1 MIEIK
6 KRELEARLYFA
17 FIASLEG
24 YSVVSGKKGEIYARR
39 NLLKPGIVVFK
50 SIGQKNT
57 KMIDD
62 FIKCGYE
69 VVAWDEEAFVTPKKI
84 NFFIKKRINKNN
96 LEKLRYFFS
105 WGEIEHSYLCKTF
118 PDFKDKIKITGNS
131 RVDILKDEYNKVLEK
146 EIENIKSKYGDF
158 TLFAGNFTYINDFN
172 VKKGI
177 RLSDNL
183 HKQGIFKKGTP
194 EHDWVLG
201 TEKIGEDVFNLL
213 PNFFEEFSKSFPD
226 RKMIIRP
233 HPGENIN
240 TYYDMANGLKNILII
255 QDDRNALSWIKAS
268 NALISSNCTT
278 SVEAYL
284 LNRISINIF
293 ATPGLESQEFYLPRN
308 VSINTSNIKET
319 IEALKNIY
327 NNSSSLENIISKKD
341 LNDVKKNIKKAL
353 HNVDVNI
360 CSVKEMLIY
369 LNKINLKNNKDDKN
383 INKYYFFY
391 YLLRSYLGKI
401 KYKVRMYFAS
411 QKQRDFEKY
420 MKAKTY
426 GLNIV
431 EVKEKFKIISNAGR
445 KNQNDFDVKEII
457 PRIFC
462 VEKKLIKK

>member
-1 MIEIK
+1 
-6 KRELEARLYFA
+6 
-17 FIASLEG
+17 
-24 YSVVSGKKGEIYARR
+24 
-39 NLLKPGIVVFK
+39 
-50 SIGQKNT
+50 
-57 KMIDD
+57 
-62 FIKCGYE
+62 
-69 VVAWDEEAFVTPKKI
+69 
-84 NFFIKKRINKNN
+84 
-96 LEKLRYFFS
+96 
-105 WGEIEHSYLCKTF
+105 
-118 PDFKDKIKITGNS
+118 
-131 RVDILKDEYNKVLEK
+131 
-146 EIENIKSKYGDF
+146 
-158 TLFAGNFTYINDFN
+158 
-172 VKKGI
+172 
-177 RLSDNL
+177 
-183 HKQGIFKKGTP
+183 
-194 EHDWVLG
+194 
-201 TEKIGEDVFNLL
+201 L

-268 NALISSNCTT
+268 NAVISSNCTT